1 MILRNADERLMDLEA
16 LENEFKKHI
25 SNKEFLQAKTLIEDL
40 NEVDVADL
48 IDAIDPTTGTVVF
61 RMLPKD
67 MAADVFANFDSE
79 QQQAIIKAST
89 DAEIK
94 QIMDELY
101 FDDKVDMLEE
111 MPSNVVNSLLKYS
124 APEERNLINQFLKY
138 PDNSAG
144 SLMTIEY
151 VSLKKE
157 MDVTESFKKIKREG
171 IDKETIYTL
180 YVTDDYRRLT
190 GILSLRELIVAP
202 TETKINDLMKS
213 DVVYVHTHDD
223 QEDVANLFRKY
234 GFEAIPVVDNERRI
248 VGIITYDD
256 IIDIIEEET
265 NEDFQ
270 VMAAITPSEDAYLD
284 TSVLNLAKH
293 RIMWLMV
300 LMISSTVTQR
310 IIAGY
315 EHYLYS
321 VAGLSTFIPML
332 MDTGGN
338 SGSQS
343 STLVIRGLA
352 TGDIRPK
359 DWVQVMWK
367 EFRVAIVVGIC
378 LAIVSYFKIVY
389 FDKMPSNIAMTVS
402 ATLIFGV
409 MSAKVVGG
417 ILPIAAHKLKVDPAI
432 MASPLITTI
441 ADATSLIAY
450 FILAQKIIG

>member
-1 MILRNADERLMDLEA
+1 MDYADKRLLE
-16 LENEFKKHI
+16 LEELEEQFKELIK
-25 SNKEFLQAKTLIEDL
+25 NKKLKEAKALIENL
-40 NEVDVADL
+40 NEVDVATL
-48 IDAIDPTTGTVVF
+48 IDKLDPTTGTVVF

-67 MAADVFANFDSE
+67 IAADVFANFDSE
-79 QQQAIIKAST
+79 QQQAIIRSST

-94 QIMDELY
+94 GIMDELY

-138 PDNSAG
+138 PENSAG

-157 MDVTESFKKIKREG
+157 MTVEESFRKIKREG

-180 YVTDDYRRLT
+180 YVTDNYRRLI

-202 TETKINDLMKS
+202 AETRINDLMRS
-213 DVVYVHTHDD
+213 EVVYVHTHDD

-234 GFEAIPVVDNERRI
+234 GFEAIPVVDNEKRI

-270 VMAAITPSEDAYLD
+270 IMAAITPSEDEYLE
-284 TSVLNLAKH
+284 SGVFNLAKH

-300 LMISSTVTQR
+300 LMISSTITQR

-315 EHYLYS
+315 ESYLYS

-352 TGDIRPK
+352 TGDVKPK
-359 DWVQVMWK
+359 DWYKVMWK
-367 EFRVAIVVGIC
+367 EFRIAVVVGIV
-378 LAIVSYFKIVY
+378 LSIISYFKIIY
-389 FDKMPSNIAMTVS
+389 FDKMPNNIALTVS
-402 ATLIFGV
+402 LTLIFAV
-409 MSAKVVGG
+409 MTAKVVGG
-417 ILPIAAHKLKVDPAI
+417 ILPIAAHKLKLDPAI

-441 ADATSLIAY
+441 ADATSLIVY
-450 FILAQKIIG
+450 FILAQNIIG

>member
-1 MILRNADERLMDLEA
+1 MDYADKRLLE
-16 LENEFKKHI
+16 LEELEEQFKELIK
-25 SNKEFLQAKTLIEDL
+25 NKQLKEAKALIENL
-40 NEVDVADL
+40 NEVDVAFL
-48 IDAIDPTTGTVVF
+48 IDELDPTTGTVVF

-67 MAADVFANFDSE
+67 IAADVFANFDSE
-79 QQQAIIKAST
+79 QQQAIIRSST

-94 QIMDELY
+94 AIMDELY

-138 PDNSAG
+138 PENSAG

-157 MDVTESFKKIKREG
+157 MTIEESFRKIKREG

-180 YVTDDYRRLT
+180 YVTDDYRRLI

-202 TETKINDLMKS
+202 AETKISELMRS
-213 DVVYVHTHDD
+213 EVVYVHTHDD
-223 QEDVANLFRKY
+223 QEDVANIFRKY
-234 GFEAIPVVDNERRI
+234 GFEAIPVVDNEKRI

-256 IIDIIEEET
+256 IIDIIEAET

-270 VMAAITPSEDAYLD
+270 VMAAITPSEDEYLE
-284 TSVLNLAKH
+284 TSVLSLAKH

-300 LMISSTVTQR
+300 LMISSTITQR

-315 EHYLYS
+315 ESYLYS

-352 TGDIRPK
+352 TGDIKPK
-359 DWVQVMWK
+359 DWYKVMWK
-367 EFRVAIVVGIC
+367 EFRIAMVVGIV
-378 LAIVSYFKIVY
+378 LSIISYFKIIY
-389 FDKMPSNIAMTVS
+389 FDKMPNDIALTVS
-402 ATLIFGV
+402 ITLIFAV
-409 MSAKVVGG
+409 MTAKVVGG
-417 ILPIAAHKLKVDPAI
+417 ALPIAAHKLKLDPAI

-441 ADATSLIAY
+441 ADATSLIVY
-450 FILAQKIIG
+450 FILAQSIIG

>member
-1 MILRNADERLMDLEA
+1 MDYADKRLLE
-16 LENEFKKHI
+16 LEELEEKFKELIK
-25 SNKEFLQAKTLIEDL
+25 NKQLKEAKALIENL
-40 NEVDVADL
+40 NEVDVAFL
-48 IDAIDPTTGTVVF
+48 IDELDPTTGTVVF

-67 MAADVFANFDSE
+67 IAADVFANFDRE
-79 QQQAIIKAST
+79 QQQAIIRSST

-94 QIMDELY
+94 AIMDELY

-138 PDNSAG
+138 PENSAG

-157 MDVTESFKKIKREG
+157 MTVEESFRKIKREG

-180 YVTDDYRRLT
+180 YVTDDYRRLI

-202 TETKINDLMKS
+202 AETKISELMRS
-213 DVVYVHTHDD
+213 EVVYVHTHDD

-234 GFEAIPVVDNERRI
+234 GFEAIPVVDNEKRI

-256 IIDIIEEET
+256 IIDIIEAET

-270 VMAAITPSEDAYLD
+270 VMAAITPSEDEYLES
-284 TSVLNLAKH
+284 SVLSLAKH

-300 LMISSTVTQR
+300 LMISSTITQR

-315 EHYLYS
+315 ESYLYS

-352 TGDIRPK
+352 TGDIKPK
-359 DWVQVMWK
+359 DWYKVMWK
-367 EFRVAIVVGIC
+367 EFRISMVVGIV
-378 LAIVSYFKIVY
+378 LSIISYFKIIY
-389 FDKMPSNIAMTVS
+389 FDKMPNNIALTVS
-402 ATLIFGV
+402 ITLIFAV
-409 MSAKVVGG
+409 MTAKVVGG
-417 ILPIAAHKLKVDPAI
+417 TLPIAAHKLKLDPAI

-441 ADATSLIAY
+441 ADATSLIVY
-450 FILAQKIIG
+450 FILAQSIIG

>member
-1 MILRNADERLMDLEA
+1 MDYADKRLLE
-16 LENEFKKHI
+16 LEELEEKFKELIK
-25 SNKEFLQAKTLIEDL
+25 NKQLKEAKALIENL
-40 NEVDVADL
+40 NEVDVAFL
-48 IDAIDPTTGTVVF
+48 IDELDPTTGTVVF

-67 MAADVFANFDSE
+67 IAADVFANFDRE
-79 QQQAIIKAST
+79 QQQAIIRSST

-94 QIMDELY
+94 AIMDELY

-138 PDNSAG
+138 PENSAG

-157 MDVTESFKKIKREG
+157 MTIEESFRKIKREG

-180 YVTDDYRRLT
+180 YVTDDYRRLI

-202 TETKINDLMKS
+202 AETKISELMRS
-213 DVVYVHTHDD
+213 EVVYVHTHDD
-223 QEDVANLFRKY
+223 QEDVANIFRKY
-234 GFEAIPVVDNERRI
+234 GFEAIPVVDNEKRI

-256 IIDIIEEET
+256 IIDIIEAET

-270 VMAAITPSEDAYLD
+270 VMAAITPSEDEYLES
-284 TSVLNLAKH
+284 SVLSLAKH

-300 LMISSTVTQR
+300 LMISSTITQR

-315 EHYLYS
+315 ESYLYS

-352 TGDIRPK
+352 TGDIKPK
-359 DWVQVMWK
+359 DWYKVMWK
-367 EFRVAIVVGIC
+367 EFRISMVVGIV
-378 LAIVSYFKIVY
+378 LSIISYFKIIY
-389 FDKMPSNIAMTVS
+389 FDKMPNNIALTVS
-402 ATLIFGV
+402 ITLIFAV
-409 MSAKVVGG
+409 MTAKVVGG
-417 ILPIAAHKLKVDPAI
+417 TLPIAAHKLKLDPAI

-441 ADATSLIAY
+441 ADATSLIVY
-450 FILAQKIIG
+450 FILAQSIIG

>member
-1 MILRNADERLMDLEA
+1 MDYADKRLLE
-16 LENEFKKHI
+16 LEELEEQFKELIK
-25 SNKEFLQAKTLIEDL
+25 NKKLKEAKALIENL
-40 NEVDVADL
+40 NEVDVATL
-48 IDAIDPTTGTVVF
+48 IDELDPTTGTVVF

-67 MAADVFANFDSE
+67 IAADVFANFDSE
-79 QQQAIIKAST
+79 QQQAIIRSST

-94 QIMDELY
+94 GIMDELY

-138 PDNSAG
+138 PENSAG

-157 MDVTESFKKIKREG
+157 MTVEESFRKIKREG

-180 YVTDDYRRLT
+180 YVTDNYRRLI

-202 TETKINDLMKS
+202 AETRINDLMRS
-213 DVVYVHTHDD
+213 EVVYVHTHDD

-234 GFEAIPVVDNERRI
+234 GFEAIPVVDNEKRI

-270 VMAAITPSEDAYLD
+270 IMAAITPSEDEYLE
-284 TSVLNLAKH
+284 SGVFNLAKH

-300 LMISSTVTQR
+300 LMISSTITQR

-315 EHYLYS
+315 ESYLYS
-321 VAGLSTFIPML
+321 VVGLSTFIPML

-352 TGDIRPK
+352 TGDVKPK
-359 DWVQVMWK
+359 DWYKVMWK
-367 EFRVAIVVGIC
+367 EFRIAVVVGVVLSI
-378 LAIVSYFKIVY
+378 ISYFKIIY
-389 FDKMPSNIAMTVS
+389 FDKMPNNIALTVS
-402 ATLIFGV
+402 LTLIFAV
-409 MSAKVVGG
+409 MTAKVVGG
-417 ILPIAAHKLKVDPAI
+417 ILPIAAHKLKLDPAI

-441 ADATSLIAY
+441 ADATSLIVY
-450 FILAQKIIG
+450 FILAQSIIG

>member
-1 MILRNADERLMDLEA
+1 MDYADKRLLE
-16 LENEFKKHI
+16 LEELEEQFKELIK
-25 SNKEFLQAKTLIEDL
+25 NKKLKEAKALIENL
-40 NEVDVADL
+40 NEVDVATL
-48 IDAIDPTTGTVVF
+48 IDELDPTTGTVVF

-67 MAADVFANFDSE
+67 IAADVFANFDSE
-79 QQQAIIKAST
+79 QQQAIIRSST

-94 QIMDELY
+94 GIMDELY

-138 PDNSAG
+138 PENSAG

-157 MDVTESFKKIKREG
+157 MTVEESFRKIKREG

-180 YVTDDYRRLT
+180 YVTDNYRRLI

-202 TETKINDLMKS
+202 AETRINDLMRS
-213 DVVYVHTHDD
+213 EVVYVHTHDD

-234 GFEAIPVVDNERRI
+234 GFEAIPVVDNEKRI

-270 VMAAITPSEDAYLD
+270 IMAAITPSEDEYLE
-284 TSVLNLAKH
+284 SGVFNLAKH

-300 LMISSTVTQR
+300 LMISSTITQR

-315 EHYLYS
+315 ESYLYS

-352 TGDIRPK
+352 TGDVKPK
-359 DWVQVMWK
+359 DWYKVMWK
-367 EFRVAIVVGIC
+367 EFRIAVVVGIV
-378 LAIVSYFKIVY
+378 LSIISYFKIIY
-389 FDKMPSNIAMTVS
+389 FDKMPNNIALTVS
-402 ATLIFGV
+402 LTLIFAV
-409 MSAKVVGG
+409 MTAKVVGG
-417 ILPIAAHKLKVDPAI
+417 ILPIAAHKLKLDPAI

-441 ADATSLIAY
+441 ADATSLIVY
-450 FILAQKIIG
+450 FILAQNIIG

>member
-1 MILRNADERLMDLEA
+1 MDYADKRLLE
-16 LENEFKKHI
+16 LEELEEQFKELIK
-25 SNKEFLQAKTLIEDL
+25 NKQLKEAKALIENL
-40 NEVDVADL
+40 NEVDVAFL
-48 IDAIDPTTGTVVF
+48 IDELDPTTGTVVF

-67 MAADVFANFDSE
+67 IAADVFANFDSE
-79 QQQAIIKAST
+79 QQQAIIRSST

-94 QIMDELY
+94 AIMDELY

-138 PDNSAG
+138 PENSAG

-157 MDVTESFKKIKREG
+157 MTIEESFRKIKREG

-180 YVTDDYRRLT
+180 YVTDDYRRLI

-202 TETKINDLMKS
+202 AETKISELMRS
-213 DVVYVHTHDD
+213 EVVYVHTHDD
-223 QEDVANLFRKY
+223 QEDVANIFRKY
-234 GFEAIPVVDNERRI
+234 GFEAIPVVDNEKRI

-256 IIDIIEEET
+256 IIDIIEAET

-270 VMAAITPSEDAYLD
+270 VMAAITPSEDEYLES
-284 TSVLNLAKH
+284 SVLSLAKH

-300 LMISSTVTQR
+300 LMISSTITQR

-315 EHYLYS
+315 ESYLYS

-352 TGDIRPK
+352 TGDIKPK
-359 DWVQVMWK
+359 DWYKVMWK
-367 EFRVAIVVGIC
+367 EFRIAMIVGIV
-378 LAIVSYFKIVY
+378 LSIISYFKIIY
-389 FDKMPSNIAMTVS
+389 FDKMPNNIALTVS
-402 ATLIFGV
+402 ITLIFAV
-409 MSAKVVGG
+409 MTAKVVGG
-417 ILPIAAHKLKVDPAI
+417 ALPIAAHKLKLDPAI

-441 ADATSLIAY
+441 ADATSLVVY
-450 FILAQKIIG
+450 FILAQSIIG

>member
-1 MILRNADERLMDLEA
+1 MDYADKRLLE
-16 LENEFKKHI
+16 LEELEEKFKELIK
-25 SNKEFLQAKTLIEDL
+25 NKQLKEAKALIENL
-40 NEVDVADL
+40 NEVDVAFL
-48 IDAIDPTTGTVVF
+48 IDELDPTTGTVVF

-67 MAADVFANFDSE
+67 IAADVFANFDSE
-79 QQQAIIKAST
+79 QQQAIIRSST

-94 QIMDELY
+94 AIMDELY

-111 MPSNVVNSLLKYS
+111 MPSNVVKSLLKYS

-138 PDNSAG
+138 PENSAG

-157 MDVTESFKKIKREG
+157 MTIEESFRKIKREG

-180 YVTDDYRRLT
+180 YVTDDYRRLI

-202 TETKINDLMKS
+202 AETKISELMRS
-213 DVVYVHTHDD
+213 EVVYVHTHDD
-223 QEDVANLFRKY
+223 QEDVANIFRKY
-234 GFEAIPVVDNERRI
+234 GFEAIPVVDNEKRI

-256 IIDIIEEET
+256 IIDIIEAET

-270 VMAAITPSEDAYLD
+270 VMAAITPSEDEYLE
-284 TSVLNLAKH
+284 TSVLSLAKH

-300 LMISSTVTQR
+300 LMISSTITQR

-315 EHYLYS
+315 ESYLYS

-352 TGDIRPK
+352 TGDIKPK
-359 DWVQVMWK
+359 DWYKVMWK
-367 EFRVAIVVGIC
+367 EFRISMVVGIV
-378 LAIVSYFKIVY
+378 LSIISYFKIIY
-389 FDKMPSNIAMTVS
+389 FDKMPNNIALTVS
-402 ATLIFGV
+402 ITLIFAV
-409 MSAKVVGG
+409 MTAKVVGG
-417 ILPIAAHKLKVDPAI
+417 TLPIAAHKLKLDPAI

-441 ADATSLIAY
+441 ADATSLIVY
-450 FILAQKIIG
+450 FILAQSIIG

>member
-1 MILRNADERLMDLEA
+1 MDYADKRLLE
-16 LENEFKKHI
+16 LEELEEQFKELIK
-25 SNKEFLQAKTLIEDL
+25 NKKLKEAKALIENL
-40 NEVDVADL
+40 NEVDVATL
-48 IDAIDPTTGTVVF
+48 IDKLDPTTGTVVF

-67 MAADVFANFDSE
+67 IAADVFANFDSE
-79 QQQAIIKAST
+79 QQQAIIRSST

-94 QIMDELY
+94 GIMDELY

-138 PDNSAG
+138 PENSAG

-157 MDVTESFKKIKREG
+157 MTVEESFRKIKREG

-180 YVTDDYRRLT
+180 YVTDNYRRLI

-202 TETKINDLMKS
+202 AETRINDLMRS
-213 DVVYVHTHDD
+213 EVVYVHTHDD

-234 GFEAIPVVDNERRI
+234 GFEAIPVVDNEKRI

-270 VMAAITPSEDAYLD
+270 IMAAITPSEDEYLE
-284 TSVLNLAKH
+284 SGVFNLAKH

-300 LMISSTVTQR
+300 LMISSTITQR

-315 EHYLYS
+315 ESYLYS
-321 VAGLSTFIPML
+321 VVGLSTFIPML

-352 TGDIRPK
+352 TGDVKPK
-359 DWVQVMWK
+359 DWYKVMWK
-367 EFRVAIVVGIC
+367 EFRIAVVVGIV
-378 LAIVSYFKIVY
+378 LSIISYFKIIY
-389 FDKMPSNIAMTVS
+389 FDKMPNNIALTVS
-402 ATLIFGV
+402 LTLIFAV
-409 MSAKVVGG
+409 MTAKVVGG
-417 ILPIAAHKLKVDPAI
+417 ILPIAAHKLKLDPAI

-441 ADATSLIAY
+441 ADATSLIVY
-450 FILAQKIIG
+450 FVLAQNIIG

>member
-1 MILRNADERLMDLEA
+1 MDYADKRLLE
-16 LENEFKKHI
+16 LEELEEQFKELIK
-25 SNKEFLQAKTLIEDL
+25 NKQLKEAKALIENL
-40 NEVDVADL
+40 NEVDVAFL
-48 IDAIDPTTGTVVF
+48 IDELDPTTGTVVF

-67 MAADVFANFDSE
+67 IAADVFANFDRE
-79 QQQAIIKAST
+79 QQQAIIRSST

-94 QIMDELY
+94 AIMDELY

-138 PDNSAG
+138 PENSAG

-157 MDVTESFKKIKREG
+157 MTIEESFRKIKREG

-180 YVTDDYRRLT
+180 YVTDDYRRLI

-202 TETKINDLMKS
+202 AETKISELMRS
-213 DVVYVHTHDD
+213 EVVYVHTHDD
-223 QEDVANLFRKY
+223 QEDVANIFRKY
-234 GFEAIPVVDNERRI
+234 GFEAIPVVDNEKRI

-256 IIDIIEEET
+256 IIDIIEAET

-270 VMAAITPSEDAYLD
+270 VMAAITPSEDEYLE
-284 TSVLNLAKH
+284 TSVLSLAKH

-300 LMISSTVTQR
+300 LMISSTITQR

-315 EHYLYS
+315 ESYLYS

-352 TGDIRPK
+352 TGDIKPK
-359 DWVQVMWK
+359 DWYKVMWK
-367 EFRVAIVVGIC
+367 EFRIAMVVGIV
-378 LAIVSYFKIVY
+378 LSIISYFKIIY
-389 FDKMPSNIAMTVS
+389 FDKMPNNIALTVS
-402 ATLIFGV
+402 ITLIFAV
-409 MSAKVVGG
+409 MTAKVVGG
-417 ILPIAAHKLKVDPAI
+417 TLPIAAYKLKLDPAI

-441 ADATSLIAY
+441 ADATSLIVY
-450 FILAQKIIG
+450 FILAQSIIG